1 MKFTYAPYNL
11 CMHLDPFSGPK
22 NNAFWIPSRLR
33 SIPKRDLKRRCFSN
47 HFWSA
52 FWSHLGPL
60 GAPSGSQNGTQNRA
74 RAALASLGRILAST
88 WRAPSGTMAS
98 LRLLGWH
105 WAPSWLPSWALGL
118 RLGHSGARFWTLQGL
133 IRAHLAPILAS
144 VQRQTLNHARLT
156 AAKLFLNAKLVL
168 RRSAKYIIQIMIKK
182 CILRQIAVRHVLVA
196 S

>member
-1 MKFTYAPYNL
+1 
-11 CMHLDPFSGPK
+11 MHLTTFACTWILFQVPK
-22 NNAFWIPSRLR
+22 MMLFRPPNRLK

-60 GAPSGSQNGTQNRA
+60 GAPSGSQNGMQNRA
-74 RAALASLGRILAST
+74 RATLGSLGRILAST

-98 LRLLGWH
+98 LRLLGWL
-105 WAPSWLPSWALGL
+105 WVPSWLPSWALGL
-118 RLGHSGARFWTLQGL
+118 RLGPSGARFWTLQGL
-133 IRAHLAPILAS
+133 IRAHLAPIMAS

-156 AAKLFLNAKLVL
+156 AANFFLTAKLVL

-182 CILRQIAVRHVLVA
+182 CILRQITVRPVLVA